1 MGQER
6 LSLEGLSVW
15 LKNLNHIPKE
25 LARKETLLDIAGIEH
40 LENHWSFI
48 YLYFFNPKASHGL
61 SRLFIDSLQEIICE
75 KSKKPALSMVS
86 FSVLREDA
94 VPDEKG
100 NMKRI
105 DLLLQND
112 KEAIIIENKVYA
124 KLYNR
129 LDLYWGKP
137 NVPDQ
142 NKRGVVLSLWHTKP
156 NHNGFINITHEEF
169 AKVIEKK
176 LPSFFTSAQPKG
188 LMLLQDFIQNIYN
201 VTHSM
206 SDEEFL
212 FYFKDDNRQKI
223 NRLVKLRK
231 NVIKHIWQPI
241 EDKEL
246 LTPLFNEQNYK
257 LSVKTKIKATD
268 NYVYYTF
275 NSLPDN
281 VMLTLCYDTLWDY
294 DQHGCRI
301 RMFLELQGE
310 MIGFAQSHAQELK
323 NLKIEPDKVPNNSSW
338 WHFRGTDIHFTPQEL
353 IKPNVIVEKII
364 TGIKDSGFYE
374 MGIGIINL
382 KKESH

>member
-1 MGQER
+1 M
-6 LSLEGLSVW
+6 
-15 LKNLNHIPKE
+15 
-25 LARKETLLDIAGIEH
+25 
-40 LENHWSFI
+40 
-48 YLYFFNPKASHGL
+48 
-61 SRLFIDSLQEIICE
+61 
-75 KSKKPALSMVS
+75 
-86 FSVLREDA
+86 
-94 VPDEKG
+94 
-100 NMKRI
+100 
-105 DLLLQND
+105 
-112 KEAIIIENKVYA
+112 
-124 KLYNR
+124 
-129 LDLYWGKP
+129 
-137 NVPDQ
+137 
-142 NKRGVVLSLWHTKP
+142 
-156 NHNGFINITHEEF
+156 
-169 AKVIEKK
+169 
-176 LPSFFTSAQPKG
+176 
-188 LMLLQDFIQNIYN
+188 
-201 VTHSM
+201 
-206 SDEEFL
+206 
-212 FYFKDDNRQKI
+212 
-223 NRLVKLRK
+223 KLRK

-257 LSVKTKIKATD
+257 LSVKTNIKATD

-281 VMLTLCYDTLWDY
+281 VMLTFCYDTLWDY